1 MIYSPI
7 LYDMATNRV
16 KFIRCVSHFLK
27 LIPQLIAFLFCHVL
41 KSKEKLKNEFMIKT
55 DHTFGN
61 MDHCLKPNL
70 ALYFNTTGK

>member
-7 LYDMATNRV
+7 LYDTATNLV

-41 KSKEKLKNEFMIKT
+41 KSKEKSDMSLRLK
-55 DHTFGN
+55 
-61 MDHCLKPNL
+61 L
-70 ALYFNTTGK
+70 TTRSVMWITA